1 MPPHDYT
8 TPKADTNELSMT
20 LKVDGVAYP
29 FRLSDVT
36 AAIELELYQQS
47 GGLKLTQVITDVQD
61 SPAGFHI
68 AALVF
73 LARRGAGD
81 QVTFD
86 EVASNMGLASNIEVD
101 LDGAEDDSPEALGVD

>member
-1 MPPHDYT
+1 MAPNDYT
-8 TPKADTNELSMT
+8 RPKADDDLTMT
-20 LKVDGVAYP
+20 IKVDGVGYP

-47 GGLKLTQVITDVQD
+47 GGLKLTQVITDVQEA
-61 SPAGFHI
+61 PAGFHI

-86 EVASNMGLASNIEVD
+86 EVASNMGLASDIEVD
-101 LDGAEDDSPEALGVD
+101 LGGDEDDAPEALAAD

>member
-8 TPKADTNELSMT
+8 TPKTDGTDLTMV
-20 LKVDGVAYP
+20 LKVDGVQYP

-47 GGLKLTQVITDVQD
+47 GGLKLTQVIADVQEA
-61 SPAGFHI
+61 PAGFHI

-86 EVASNMGLASNIEVD
+86 EVAGSMGLASDIEVD
-101 LDGAEDDSPEALGVD
+101 LGGDDDAPEPQGVA

>member
-1 MPPHDYT
+1 MAPNDYT
-8 TPKADTNELSMT
+8 APKADNDLTMT
-20 LKVDGVAYP
+20 LKVDGVSYP

-36 AAIELELYQQS
+36 AAVELELYQQS
-47 GGLKLTQVITDVQD
+47 GGLKLTQVIADVQEA
-61 SPAGFHI
+61 PAGFHI

-86 EVASNMGLASNIEVD
+86 EVAGSMGLSSEIEVD
-101 LDGAEDDSPEALGVD
+101 LGGEDDSPEALGVD

>member
-8 TPKADTNELSMT
+8 TPNNDTNDLSMV
-20 LKVDGVAYP
+20 LKVDGVKYP
-29 FRLSDVT
+29 FHLSDVT

-47 GGLKLTQVITDVQD
+47 GGLKLTQVIADVQEA
-61 SPAGFHI
+61 PAGFHI

-86 EVASNMGLASNIEVD
+86 EVASTMGLASDIEVD
-101 LDGAEDDSPEALGVD
+101 LGGDDDAPEPLGVD